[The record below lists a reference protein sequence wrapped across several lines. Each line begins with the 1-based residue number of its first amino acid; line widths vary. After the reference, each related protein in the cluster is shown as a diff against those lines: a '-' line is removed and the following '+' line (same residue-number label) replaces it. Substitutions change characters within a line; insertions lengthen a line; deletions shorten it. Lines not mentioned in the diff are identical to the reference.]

1 MRLCQN
7 SLDISCCFNS
17 PILTGNELSWCLLWP
32 FEWTVPLLCATPF
45 AVPLTVP
52 FVVVPFLF
60 TVPFRCLRSPF
71 FCKQTRFIYIHR
83 YQSFRQENQSRLLHI
98 FLDAPVCNEIR
109 GNHMGIIHYAILSR
123 NSSIGAI
130 FTIYSRKKSRTYTCS
145 ISYIIFSD
153 LQALLMFHFLIISK
167 TQSSSIYVF
176 LVATTYSGFNLL
188 SYLPISYKVNVHL
201 HHNIIWQTQL
211 WNCHKKK

>member
-1 MRLCQN
+1 MRLCRN
-7 SLDISCCFNS
+7 SLDICCCFNS
-17 PILTGNELSWCLLWP
+17 PLLTGNELSWCLLWP

-52 FVVVPFLF
+52 FVVPLLF

-83 YQSFRQENQSRLLHI
+83 YQSFRQENQSRLFHI

-109 GNHMGIIHYAILSR
+109 DNHMGIIHYAILSR

-130 FTIYSRKKSRTYTCS
+130 FTIYSFKTKITY
-145 ISYIIFSD
+145 IYMQYIIYNFFWLAGSSNVS
-153 LQALLMFHFLIISK
+153 FLNHIQDAIF
-167 TQSSSIYVF
+167 IHICF
-176 LVATTYSGFNLL
+176 PCCNHIFRF
-188 SYLPISYKVNVHL
+188 
-201 HHNIIWQTQL
+201 
-211 WNCHKKK
+211 

>member
-52 FVVVPFLF
+52 FVVVPLLF

-83 YQSFRQENQSRLLHI
+83 YQSFRQENQNRLLHI

-109 GNHMGIIHYAILSR
+109 GNHMGIIHYAILSWEFKHR
-123 NSSIGAI
+123 GNFHNLLKTKITYIYMQYIIYIFFWLAGSSNVSFLNHIQDAI
-130 FTIYSRKKSRTYTCS
+130 FIHICFPCCNH
-145 ISYIIFSD
+145 IFR
-153 LQALLMFHFLIISK
+153 F
-167 TQSSSIYVF
+167 
-176 LVATTYSGFNLL
+176 
-188 SYLPISYKVNVHL
+188 
-201 HHNIIWQTQL
+201 
-211 WNCHKKK
+211 